1 MVSHILPISINT
13 QLFLDNSLE
22 QNLNG
27 FLLNY
32 KKTIYLISLHH
43 NLPIVSVYN
52 SDDKQKLNIS
62 INSGWS
68 EVLIMDTSNI
78 DLSKYVINTNIQKKL
93 PKVNDLLMIKTN
105 DINYRLSVIDIE
117 YIPFNNINNLTIPYI
132 KAHLDQTIENMA
144 GLSGSPVYI
153 DDKIVGIFSK
163 FNQKESIAYILPIY
177 IIIKNIEKKDNEN
190 IYGLEPDKVISKIKS
205 YNIKNNQIY
214 HPGFKSIIP
223 VDSWMLIEGDIDNE
237 IINHP
242 IKLKI
247 SNEPLLILEEKK
259 YKITSRLLTL
269 LKKMNVNKQIL
280 LFLLSQI
287 NKNDDELWFQFS
299 NK

>member
-1 MVSHILPISINT
+1 MVSRIIPISINT

-93 PKVNDLLMIKTN
+93 PKVDDLLMIKTN

-177 IIIKNIEKKDNEN
+177 IITKNIEKKDNEN

-223 VDSWMLIEGDIDNE
+223 VDSWILIEGDIDNE
-237 IINHP
+237 IINYP

>member
-1 MVSHILPISINT
+1 MVSRIIPISINT

-43 NLPIVSVYN
+43 NLPVVSVYN

-223 VDSWMLIEGDIDNE
+223 VNSWMLIEGDIDNE

>member
-1 MVSHILPISINT
+1 MVSRIIPININT
-13 QLFLDNSLE
+13 QLFLDNSLKE
-22 QNLNG
+22 NLNG
-27 FLLNY
+27 FFLTY
-32 KKTIYLISLHH
+32 KKTTHLISLHH
-43 NLPIVSVYN
+43 NLPIVSVYHKY
-52 SDDKQKLNIS
+52 DKQRLNIS

-78 DLSKYVINTNIQKKL
+78 DLSKYILNTNIQKKL
-93 PKVNDLLMIKTN
+93 PKVDDLLMIKT
-105 DINYRLSVIDIE
+105 DEINYRSFVIDIE

-153 DDKIVGIFSK
+153 DDKLIGVFSK
-163 FNQKESIAYILPIY
+163 FNPKELCVYILPIY

-190 IYGLEPDKVISKIKS
+190 IYGLEPDKIITKIKS
-205 YNIKNNQIY
+205 YNIKDNLLY
-214 HPGFKSIIP
+214 HPGLKSTIP
-223 VDSWMLIEGDIDNE
+223 VNSWMLIEGDVDNE
-237 IINHP
+237 IINYP

-247 SNEPLLILEEKK
+247 SNESLLIFKKNK

-287 NKNDDELWFQFS
+287 NGNDGELWFQFS

>member
-1 MVSHILPISINT
+1 MVSRIIPISINT

-43 NLPIVSVYN
+43 NLTIVSVYN

-93 PKVNDLLMIKTN
+93 PKVDDLLMIKTN

-177 IIIKNIEKKDNEN
+177 IITKNIEKKDNEN

-223 VDSWMLIEGDIDNE
+223 VDSWILIEGDIDNE
-237 IINHP
+237 IINYP